1 MARDLNRVMIIGRLG
16 VDPELRYTPSGS
28 PVATFR
34 VASSRQ
40 WKDAHGETREET
52 EWFSVV
58 AWNKLAEICQQYLA
72 KGSRVYVEGRLQTR
86 SWDDQQSGQTRS
98 RTEIVISDMIILDG
112 RNTRENA
119 DSDYEPPR
127 DTPRSPQRGGYTP
140 PDIGDEDI
148 PFGHCG
154 RVRFV
159 VASYRWSP
167 PLLCIACMA
176 YGGRP
181 FFMPLGRRH
190 RKNRRKGGR
199 PRRRTRRA
207 RAGLLQL
214 R

>member
-16 VDPELRYTPSGS
+16 VDPELRYTASGS

-40 WKDAHGETREET
+40 WRDANGESREET

-98 RTEIVISDMIILDG
+98 RTEVVISDMIMLDG
-112 RNTRENA
+112 HYTREGT
-119 DSDYEPPR
+119 DDDYPPPR
-127 DTPRSPQRGGYTP
+127 DTPRSPPRGGYMP

-148 PFGHCG
+148 PF
-154 RVRFV
+154 
-159 VASYRWSP
+159 
-167 PLLCIACMA
+167 
-176 YGGRP
+176 
-181 FFMPLGRRH
+181 
-190 RKNRRKGGR
+190 
-199 PRRRTRRA
+199 
-207 RAGLLQL
+207 
-214 R
+214 